1 MRFRQLMLTTIALA
15 VASAV
20 PARATAQGVVVP
32 ADSMLQ
38 SLVAEALARNPTVA
52 QRQAAVRAATLR
64 IRPAGALP
72 DPMLSAGVMDLTL
85 PSFAYRESDFTE
97 VDVELMQEIPWPGT
111 LGARTAVARAAEA
124 GARAEV
130 GATRRE
136 VTVAMAAAYYRLRYA
151 AAALDAIE
159 RQERLLETAVQLS
172 TTRYA
177 TGSAPQTDPL
187 QAKLAR
193 DRLRTEQAV
202 LRGEYVAALAAVN
215 ALRDR
220 PSAQPVAV
228 APLDVLRLG
237 GPLAALPPVD
247 SLSARAVAAHPRI
260 AARRAAL
267 EQARRAITVERLG
280 ARPDLT
286 FTVRYGHR
294 PTLSSG
300 FDPPDF
306 FSAFLGLRV
315 PLWAGRK
322 QHRLADAA
330 RADSAAAVAALR
342 DVELALARDV
352 AEVAARAQAARER
365 LELLVEGVVP
375 AARATVESAVRS
387 YQVGRT
393 EFLTLVLVEDAL
405 FRAEVEAAAVAAELY
420 THLVMLREL
429 TAEEPQS

>member
-1 MRFRQLMLTTIALA
+1 MRRAHFLGTLPILVTGMILSPSLRAQEAPGSDSVLARLT
-15 VASAV
+15 
-20 PARATAQGVVVP
+20 
-32 ADSMLQ
+32 
-38 SLVAEALARNPTVA
+38 AEAIIADPSLAARRAMT
-52 QRQAAVRAATLR
+52 RAAEAR

-72 DPMLSAGVMDLTL
+72 DPMLTAGVMDLTL
-85 PSFAYRESDFTE
+85 PEFAFRESEFTE
-97 VDVELMQEIPWPGT
+97 VDVELSQEIPWPGT
-111 LGARTAVARAAEA
+111 LGARTGVARAGEA
-124 GARAEV
+124 GAQAGV
-130 GATRRE
+130 GAARRE

-151 AAALDAIE
+151 AAALEAIA

-177 TGSAPQTDPL
+177 TGSVPQTDPL

-202 LRGEYVAALAAVN
+202 LRGEYAAALALVN

-220 PSAQPVAV
+220 PSAEPVAV
-228 APLDVLRLG
+228 APLAIV
-237 GPLAALPPVD
+237 GPGSLSAALPPVD

-260 AARRAAL
+260 AARRAAV
-267 EQARRAITVERLG
+267 EQASQAIAVERLG

-286 FTVRYGHR
+286 FTVRYGYR
-294 PTLSSG
+294 PTLTSG
-300 FDPPDF
+300 INSPDF

-330 RADSAAAVAALR
+330 RADSATAAAELR
-342 DVELALARDV
+342 ATELALAREV

-365 LELLVEGVVP
+365 LALLVDGVVP
-375 AARATVESAVRS
+375 AARATVESAARN
-387 YQVGRT
+387 YQVGRA
-393 EFLTLVLVEDAL
+393 EFLTLILVEDAL